1 LLAALNVCVACL
13 FVACAPDGSR
23 IKDSAPTSGMFENHH
38 LVFSLPAVNKKP
50 ATSYCIEIPTG
61 GTLDVSSNKYKCN
74 FFEFA
79 ANGGSFVGTT
89 PGSSDGKGNPA
100 ACSFDGN
107 GGVRTFSCTYSYTE
121 GTDTKS
127 HACSAYKETLQ
138 DTSGKPASLIQ
149 IKNESKPFQ
158 AEAINMTSLGNSAAG
173 SPYPAA
179 EQIAFAEGTCAE
191 ANKKILSGQSPA
203 ASSSTGKTVTF
214 ELKTSTAI
222 KTSSDQS
229 NSTSMVEGTTKCT
242 ITKPAGTV
250 TLTAQSISSSPSGAE
265 KHYVLSKLI
274 SVTDAS
280 KTELCKDFIS
290 KNPTGSVYLFGDH
303 WDQKTK

>member
-1 LLAALNVCVACL
+1 LLAKLNLCVAYV
-13 FVACAPDGSR
+13 FVSCAPEGSR
-23 IKDSAPTSGMFENHH
+23 VKDSAPTNGMFENHH
-38 LVFSLPAVNKKP
+38 LVFSLAAVPNKKP

-79 ANGGSFVGTT
+79 ANGGTSVATT
-89 PGSSDGKGNPA
+89 PGSADGKGNQA

-107 GGVRTFSCTYSYTE
+107 GGVRTLSCTYSYTE

-127 HACSAYKETLQ
+127 HACSAYKETIQ
-138 DTSGKPASLIQ
+138 DTSGRPASLIQ
-149 IKNESKPFQ
+149 VKNEAKPFQ
-158 AEAINMTSLGNSAAG
+158 AEAINIASLGNSAAG
-173 SPYPAA
+173 APYPVA

-191 ANKKILSGQSPA
+191 ANKKIVSGQSPA

-222 KTSSDQS
+222 KTSSGQS
-229 NSTSMVEGTTKCT
+229 NSPSMVEGTTKCT

-250 TLTAQSISSSPSGAE
+250 TLTAESISSSPSGAE
-265 KHYVLSKLI
+265 KHYVVSKLI

-280 KTELCKDFIS
+280 KTELCKDFIA
-290 KNPTGSVYLFGDH
+290 KNSTAPVYIFGDH
-303 WDQKTK
+303 WTQK